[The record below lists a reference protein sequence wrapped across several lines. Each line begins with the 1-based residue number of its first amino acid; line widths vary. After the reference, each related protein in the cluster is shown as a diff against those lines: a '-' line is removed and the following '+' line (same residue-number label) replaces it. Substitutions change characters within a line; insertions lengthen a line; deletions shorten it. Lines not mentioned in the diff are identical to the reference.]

1 MKKFILGNERIKSQ
15 ACLLIFERINK
26 MSKTL
31 LTLFL
36 TISFTFT
43 TASVGLC
50 TTTNSYDKYGSK
62 TGSYKQTS
70 NGYNSYDKYGSKTGS
85 YKTGS
90 NGRTTSYDKYG
101 NKTGSFKTD
110 SSGRTTQYDKY
121 GNKVKSYK

>member
-62 TGSYKQTS
+62 TCSYKQTS
-70 NGYNSYDKYGSKTGS
+70 NGYNSYDKNCSKTGSYKQTSSGYTSYDKYGSKTGS

-101 NKTGSFKTD
+101 NK
-110 SSGRTTQYDKY
+110 
-121 GNKVKSYK
+121 VKSYK